1 MKKFFLLTLC
11 VAFFLPA
18 MANAAPTASD
28 AIANAEAEAAQPKVK
43 KKKMSKAA
51 TTKIPK
57 GSFHPGGSTL
67 PSGKKGKSKAD
78 ADAECVFQERA
89 TFDPSIGI
97 DTPGCKKIG
106 IDTPGCKKDD

>member
-11 VAFFLPA
+11 VVFFLPA

-57 GSFHPGGSTL
+57 GKTL
-67 PSGKKGKSKAD
+67 VFKKGKSKAD
-78 ADAECVFQERA
+78 ADAECVTTIFQESA
-89 TFDPSIGI
+89 TFDES
-97 DTPGCKKIG
+97 IG

>member
-11 VAFFLPA
+11 VVFFLPA

-57 GSFHPGGSTL
+57 GKTL
-67 PSGKKGKSKAD
+67 VFKKGKSKAD
-78 ADAECVFQERA
+78 ADAECVFQESA

-97 DTPGCKKIG
+97 DTPGCKK
-106 IDTPGCKKDD
+106 DD